1 MVGPGVAARGVES
14 DVWSDHVDVRPT
26 VLSLVGLLDDY
37 RSDGRVLPEILDGHQ
52 VNAAPGGGHSNS
64 FLSLARMYKRINAP
78 VGELGLA
85 SLAISTRALES
96 GNAGDDSQYANL
108 QSQLAAFTTQRDAL
122 AEQMIAL
129 LEGAEF
135 HGQKID
141 PQQSQSLVQQGQA
154 LLDAVNA
161 VANGQ

>member
-1 MVGPGVAARGVES
+1 
-14 DVWSDHVDVRPT
+14 
-26 VLSLVGLLDDY
+26 
-37 RSDGRVLPEILDGHQ
+37 
-52 VNAAPGGGHSNS
+52 
-64 FLSLARMYKRINAP
+64 MYKRINAP